1 MSATYPITI
10 LGKPD
15 QDSFLIVSPNERRN
29 QIKMII
35 RKEILVSVYVIDEE
49 GNKTA
54 NFSTNL
60 LGINQDRGLLILD
73 TTPNEQLNQK
83 ITTGNKLYCATTIN
97 DVPIEFEIATPTQ
110 AKLAGR
116 PVFVT
121 QLPEVLV
128 RMQRRDFFR
137 VTIPSGVAAVCYF
150 PTDEEAIKIDITDVS
165 IGGLSI
171 TILEEFPLPFE
182 RNDIYEECEIQLS
195 MGESFKVD
203 LEVRNHIKKP
213 GISNKNITQIGFAF
227 KGISDNIQN
236 QIQRFIFN
244 IESKRL
250 RTR

>member
-15 QDSFLIVSPNERRN
+15 LDNFLIVSPNERRN
-29 QIKMII
+29 QIKMMI
-35 RKEILVSVYVIDEE
+35 RKEIKVSVYVIDDK
-49 GNKTA
+49 GKKTS
-54 NFSTNL
+54 NFSTSL

-73 TTPNEQLNQK
+73 TTPNQRLNEK
-83 ITTGNKLYCATTIN
+83 ITAGAKLYCATSLN
-97 DVPIEFEIATPTQ
+97 DVPIEFEIKTPTQ
-110 AKLAGR
+110 AKLAER

-128 RMQRRDFFR
+128 RMQRRDYFR
-137 VTIPSGVAAVCYF
+137 VTIPASVAAVCYF
-150 PTDEEAIKIDITDVS
+150 PTDDESIKIDITDVS

-171 TILEEFPLPFE
+171 TIQGEFPLPFNRAE
-182 RNDIYEECEIQLS
+182 SYDKCEIQLS
-195 MGESFKVD
+195 LGDSFEVD
-203 LEVRNHIKKP
+203 LEVRNHI
-213 GISNKNITQIGFAF
+213 NKSGKNGTKITQVGFAF
-227 KGISDNIQN
+227 KNISEGIQN